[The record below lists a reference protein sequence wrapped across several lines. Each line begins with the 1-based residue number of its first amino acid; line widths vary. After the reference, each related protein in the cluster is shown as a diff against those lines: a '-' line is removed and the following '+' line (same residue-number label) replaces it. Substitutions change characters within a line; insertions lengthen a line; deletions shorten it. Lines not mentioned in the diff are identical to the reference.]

1 MRSDRTI
8 RGGMTLVELL
18 VAAALC
24 LVIMAILASTFATGT
39 DTLRQLKSAG
49 DMQRYLRAAGEKI
62 KADLA
67 APHFDDPA
75 VSGGKLS
82 NVRFDQSLFAYP
94 AGGVV
99 RVVQVG
105 SAYQEFLQDPNAV
118 QYFPSKVGD
127 YTTIASPAKKAFPN
141 GANVT
146 LSPING
152 VTTYQGRPNG
162 NAHALQLSVKLDGKT
177 RQTIFTAPRPDT
189 VAGAALDNKYDNL
202 VPSQATYATRW
213 AVVNYFLLPPIG
225 NPQTLSGSPLF
236 NLYRRVQLLAEVPG
250 AELNQ
255 SSPTFPAAVQNFS
268 TRVVLDVNKN
278 PHVLVNTTADL
289 TLVGN
294 RPAAFV
300 PIGDGSDIVL
310 TNVTSF
316 EIKANWVGGFRK
328 LTAVPTFPGDL
339 PNFDYPYDDFPP
351 PNQAALGGSSNYD
364 NNPRIFDTAFPAPGQ
379 PFPLSPEPALG
390 VPTTVHTRVR
400 VTGFQIKLRVW
411 DPNQRGARQVTL
423 VQDM

>member
-1 MRSDRTI
+1 
-8 RGGMTLVELL
+8 MTLVELL

-99 RVVQVG
+99 RVVERG
-105 SAYQEFLQDPNAV
+105 SAYQEFLQDPNAI

-127 YTTIASPAKKAFPN
+127 YTTIASPAPKPVQITFA
-141 GANVT
+141 
-146 LSPING
+146 SPIYG
-152 VTTYQGRPNG
+152 VQTYQARPNG

-177 RQTIFTAPRPDT
+177 RQTVFTAPRPDT
-189 VAGAALDNKYDNL
+189 VAGAALDSKYDNL
-202 VPSQATYATRW
+202 VSSQATYATRW
-213 AVVNYFLLPPIG
+213 AVVNYFLADSG
-225 NPQTLSGSPLF
+225 TKTLSGSPLY

-250 AELNQ
+250 AELNP

-268 TRVVLDVNKN
+268 TRVVRDANNN
-278 PHVLVNTTADL
+278 PHVLVNTTVDL
-289 TLVGN
+289 TLVAN

-328 LTAVPTFPGDL
+328 LTAVPTVPGDL
-339 PNFDYPYDDFPP
+339 PNYDYPYDDFPP
-351 PNQAALGGSSNYD
+351 AGQAALGGSSNYD
-364 NNPRIFDTAFPAPGQ
+364 NNPRVFDTAFPAVGQ
-379 PFPLSPEPALG
+379 PLPLSPEQALL
-390 VPTTVHTRVR
+390 VPPTIHTRVR

>member
-1 MRSDRTI
+1 MRSDRII
-8 RGGMTLVELL
+8 RRGMTLVELL

-82 NVRFDQSLFAYP
+82 NVRFDLTLAAYP

-99 RVVQVG
+99 RVVQRG
-105 SAYQEFLQDPNAV
+105 SAYEEFLQDSISV
-118 QYFPSKVGD
+118 QYFPQNIGG
-127 YTTIASPAKKAFPN
+127 YTTVASPSLKLGVSNPN
-141 GANVT
+141 FYPGPPAPVT
-146 LSPING
+146 A
-152 VTTYQGRPNG
+152 YQARPNG

-177 RQTIFTAPRPDT
+177 RQTVFTAPRPAT
-189 VAGAALDNKYDNL
+189 VGGAALDNRYDNL

-213 AVVNYFLLPPIG
+213 AVVNYFLADSG
-225 NPQTLSGSPLF
+225 TKTLTGSPLY

-250 AELNQ
+250 AELDQN
-255 SSPTFPAAVQNFS
+255 SPTFPAAVQNFS
-268 TRVVLDVNKN
+268 TRVVRDANNN

-289 TLVGN
+289 TLVAY

-316 EIKANWVGGFRK
+316 EIKANWGGGYRK
-328 LTAVPTFPGDL
+328 LTAVPTVPGDL

-351 PNQAALGGSSNYD
+351 AGQAALGGSSQYD
-364 NNPRIFDTAFPAPGQ
+364 NNPRIFDTAFPATGQ
-379 PFPLSPEPALG
+379 PMPLSPEPALL
-390 VPTTVHTRVR
+390 VPATIHTRVR

>member
-1 MRSDRTI
+1 
-8 RGGMTLVELL
+8 MTLVELL
-18 VAAALC
+18 VAAALS

-67 APHFDDPA
+67 APHFDDPT
-75 VSGGKLS
+75 VLGGKLS
-82 NVRFDQSLFAYP
+82 NVRFDLNMAACP

-99 RVVQVG
+99 RVVERG
-105 SAYQEFLQDPNAV
+105 SAYQEFLQDPNAI

-127 YTTIASPAKKAFPN
+127 YTTIASPAPKPVQITFA
-141 GANVT
+141 
-146 LSPING
+146 SPIYG
-152 VTTYQGRPNG
+152 VQTYQARPNG

-177 RQTIFTAPRPDT
+177 RQTIFSAPRPVT
-189 VAGAALDNKYDNL
+189 VPGKALDNKYDNL
-202 VPSQATYATRW
+202 VSQTSYGTRW
-213 AVVNYFLLPPIG
+213 AVVNYFLADSG
-225 NPQTLSGSPLF
+225 TKTLSGSPLY
-236 NLYRRVQLLAEVPG
+236 NLYRRVQLLAEVSG
-250 AELNQ
+250 AVL
-255 SSPTFPAAVQNFS
+255 PAQDPNFS
-268 TRVVLDVNKN
+268 TR
-278 PHVLVNTTADL
+278 PIGPGGTAPYAVNTTADMNIVL
-289 TLVGN
+289 N

-316 EIKANWVGGFRK
+316 EIKANWTSYPNVYRK
-328 LTAVPTFPGDL
+328 LTAVPTVPGDL
-339 PNFDYPYDDFPP
+339 PNFDYPFDDFPP
-351 PNQAALGGSSNYD
+351 TNPPVNQITTGSSQYD
-364 NNPRIFDTAFPAPGQ
+364 NIPRIFDAAKDAGSAEPGPVLVVPATG
-379 PFPLSPEPALG
+379 
-390 VPTTVHTRVR
+390 HTRVR